1 MKISIGTVELVRGSD
16 YNEQPYDFVINHVR
30 QIQVANILRAVS
42 AKYYDR
48 GNISTTLEFKVSRR
62 HKDVESAQMYINQH
76 LSILSNLSSTLTIT
90 EEPSLTSYSLV
101 NAVISKTSSFCEGA
115 VSTHFY
121 KITGGNFL
129 QG

>member
-48 GNISTTLEFKVSRR
+48 GNISTILEFKVSRR
-62 HKDVESAQMYINQH
+62 HKDVESAQMYIIQH

-121 KITGGNFL
+121 KVTGGNFL

>member
-30 QIQVANILRAVS
+30 QIQVVNILRAVS

-48 GNISTTLEFKVSRR
+48 GNISTILEFKVSRR
-62 HKDVESAQMYINQH
+62 HKDVESAQMYIIQH

>member
-48 GNISTTLEFKVSRR
+48 GNISTILEFKVSRR
-62 HKDVESAQMYINQH
+62 HKDVESAQMYIIQH